1 MSALQDLSK
10 GYNNIGT
17 KLIDNSGLVAARLFQ
32 QLGSWRD
39 DDVKTYIEIL
49 TASLD
54 GAKLQAS
61 QSTVSFYSQMA
72 QLNGQD
78 LAKPALVMSDLST
91 QKLRGVGSEIVYQR
105 PFVDMRTQLS
115 KGKTFKEAVDAGAR
129 RAASLASTE
138 VQLAR
143 RNTGLQIR
151 NENDR
156 IVGYIRTLTGAE
168 SCALCNVASTQRYRR
183 GDLMPIHP
191 GCDCGEMPIFGNQD
205 PGQVIND
212 VRLDAIQENVES
224 RFGIQDAGARA
235 IDYRKIAIREHG
247 ELGPILAVAKN
258 NTETVGEV
266 GTLFGKSR
274 IVGSLNGA
282 QKSSVKSYAS
292 NASNEINGGLRFG
305 WNPRENIMLRGLEPP
320 QIERLKKS
328 VENIQGAVSK
338 TAIAEPTVVY
348 RGTKMPDLVG
358 KTKRELVG
366 LEITEPGFSSTTKN
380 TFQEFAENM
389 SFATDN
395 ENVVLEFSLKKGD
408 KGLDLVA
415 TELSGYKNEA
425 EILLQKGTKFKIT
438 DVIDKGYAFKGQP
451 STMKVI
457 QVEVIT
463 DDI

>member
-78 LAKPALVMSDLST
+78 LSKPALVMSDLST
-91 QKLRGVGSEIVYQR
+91 KKLRGVGSEIVYKR

-247 ELGPILAVAKN
+247 ELGPVLTIAKN
-258 NTETVGEV
+258 NTETIGEV
-266 GTLFGKSR
+266 GKLYGVSRLTTPLSKKQTAALNDYTSSGFRDINTYLRQGESADRFLGIDPEDFGFFREQIKDIDEAMEVAYLNKDASLIRAANVPELDIIPNDKIIGKIFNDGAFVSASNKTTPSADFFSQPGSTVFKIQAPKGTRALDANGLKVTRYEAEKEIILDRNIRYR
-274 IVGSLNGA
+274 IVKAEDETYGSGVT
-282 QKSSVKSYAS
+282 SRVK
-292 NASNEINGGLRFG
+292 R
-305 WNPRENIMLRGLEPP
+305 
-320 QIERLKKS
+320 
-328 VENIQGAVSK
+328 
-338 TAIAEPTVVY
+338 T
-348 RGTKMPDLVG
+348 
-358 KTKRELVG
+358 
-366 LEITEPGFSSTTKN
+366 ITME
-380 TFQEFAENM
+380 
-389 SFATDN
+389 
-395 ENVVLEFSLKKGD
+395 VVLDE
-408 KGLDLVA
+408 
-415 TELSGYKNEA
+415 
-425 EILLQKGTKFKIT
+425 
-438 DVIDKGYAFKGQP
+438 
-451 STMKVI
+451 
-457 QVEVIT
+457 
-463 DDI
+463 